1 MEVVKKS
8 SIFEIEIVLKVKGKK
23 KYNRYGRS
31 LRKNKAFNLKCK
43 HIKSISKTVD
53 LNTEILRG
61 VSL

>member
-53 LNTEILRG
+53 LNTE
-61 VSL
+61 